1 MILILKIQE
10 VKPDK
15 VKGLVQGYIAKD
27 SRDVNGG
34 ASGSH
39 TQALSSPPSA
49 SAAERRDRWGSQC
62 LARQEMRQPWISGDS
77 HMLGNHPFPLLLRQK

>member
-49 SAAERRDRWGSQC
+49 SAAEHRGSLGLPVFGQT
-62 LARQEMRQPWISGDS
+62 GDETA
-77 HMLGNHPFPLLLRQK
+77 LDLR